1 MIVVILGLPGAG
13 KSYLAEKVAKE
24 YDALYLNSDKIKKG
38 NPPTIDYSDLAKN
51 QGYEE
56 MFTFLKEALADEKH
70 VVLDATFYKKSLRN
84 KILKLADQEGAPVYF
99 IEVVASTRATHERI
113 MKQRRYSDEDLKI
126 YKKIK
131 EQFDPLEI
139 QHLSLRSDRLSITE
153 MLRQVKEFIPMK
165 EGMAEAPNKSLTKLK
180 K

>member
-38 NPPTIDYSDLAKN
+38 NPPVIDYQDLAKN

-56 MFTFLKEALADEKH
+56 MFLFLNEALAEEKN
-70 VVLDATFYKKSLRN
+70 VVLDATFYKKALRN
-84 KILKLADQEGAPVYF
+84 KILKLADQKGVSVYF
-99 IEVVASTRATHERI
+99 IEVVASTRVTHERI
-113 MKQRRYSDEDLKI
+113 MKQRKYSDEDLKI
-126 YKKIK
+126 YQKVK
-131 EQFDPLEI
+131 EQFDPLEVH
-139 QHLSLRSDRLSITE
+139 HLSLRSDRLSITE
-153 MLRQVKEFIPMK
+153 MLRQVKEFIPAK
-165 EGMAEAPNKSLTKLK
+165 EGITEAPNKKLTKLK